1 MKFIINIISFKIV
14 YINKILNQKNMF
26 VRNCVL
32 IFYFEIIIIIL
43 LRQLIFNKW
52 NCDYYFL
59 NEVNKYRVMKGKE
72 EKGFY

>member
-1 MKFIINIISFKIV
+1 
-14 YINKILNQKNMF
+14 MF

-32 IFYFEIIIIIL
+32 IFYFEIRIIIL